1 MQIMRIA
8 CLHPGGLEMQFTAP
22 NTKDNG
28 LNIDLAIAKLFLLK
42 A

>member
-8 CLHPGGLEMQFTAP
+8 CILGGLEMQFTTP
-22 NTKDNG
+22 NTKDNS